1 MCARVVFA
9 LSALVLV
16 ALAPELA
23 LAGVEVEVVSASGLV
38 EVRAPKSKDY
48 APVKVGVALASG
60 TRLRTGPSGEAK
72 LKYPDGS
79 VAEVRAKS
87 EIIVRPALQE
97 GQPSSVVLFF
107 GRVWTKVV
115 KSVAGNETFE
125 VRSANAVAGVR
136 GTEFE
141 TGVAADGAMRV
152 RVKSGAVGVAGDAG
166 GKTVEIN
173 AGFEVEASGE
183 GEVTGKSKSQADANW
198 DGWFSAR
205 AKALQKEGLR
215 VAKNLDGRLAKRQEK
230 VKSLLAQQKQLR
242 QKIEGLEAQKQ
253 QGEEVDEELAT
264 TLEELESV
272 TARLVDMETRLQASF
287 AMFERWGAVAAEGG
301 MQGGEEV
308 SKMASNIQK
317 IAADFADMI
326 EEGTDQSQEG
336 MDDLLQDMKK
346 GKSGKPK
353 KGSAADEMF
362 K

>member
-1 MCARVVFA
+1 MYARA
-9 LSALVLV
+9 
-16 ALAPELA
+16 ALAL
-23 LAGVEVEVVSASGLV
+23 LLSVSSLGVASAAWAAAEVEVLSASGTV
-38 EVRAPKSKDY
+38 EVRVPKAKEY
-48 APVKVGVALASG
+48 GPVKVGAALASG
-60 TRLRTGPSGEAK
+60 TRLRTGPNGEAK

-79 VAEVRAKS
+79 VAEVRAKT
-87 EIIVRPALQE
+87 EIIVRPAASE
-97 GQPSSVVLFF
+97 GQPSSVTLFF

-141 TGVAADGAMRV
+141 SGVAADGAMRV

-166 GKTVEIN
+166 GKAIEVN
-173 AGFEVEASGE
+173 AGFEIEASGE
-183 GEVTGKSKSQADANW
+183 GEVAGKTKSQADANW

-205 AKALQKEGLR
+205 AKVLQQEGLR

-230 VKSLLAQQKQLR
+230 VKALLAQQKALR
-242 QKIEGLEAQKQ
+242 AKI
-253 QGEEVDEELAT
+253 
-264 TLEELESV
+264 EELEAAKQDGGDVDEALGETLEKLEEV
-272 TARLVDMETRLQASF
+272 TARLVDMESRLQASF

-301 MQGGEEV
+301 MQGGAEV
-308 SKMASNIQK
+308 SKMSANIQK

-336 MDDLLQDMKK
+336 MDDMLQDMKK
-346 GKSGKPK
+346 GKSSRPK